1 MSAGKVVFQA
11 VEGITR
17 DAVYD
22 NAAEQDIS
30 CQLTLWLILK
40 YKDMIKISKVLMFQ
54 KVPYSRNIY
63 NLPKKGGLVQYVLV
77 SIKQ

>member
-22 NAAEQDIS
+22 NAAEQYIS
-30 CQLTLWLILK
+30 CQLTL
-40 YKDMIKISKVLMFQ
+40 
-54 KVPYSRNIY
+54 
-63 NLPKKGGLVQYVLV
+63 
-77 SIKQ
+77 

>member
-22 NAAEQDIS
+22 NTAEQDIS
-30 CQLTLWLILK
+30 CQLTL
-40 YKDMIKISKVLMFQ
+40 
-54 KVPYSRNIY
+54 
-63 NLPKKGGLVQYVLV
+63 
-77 SIKQ
+77 

>member
-40 YKDMIKISKVLMFQ
+40 YKDMIKISKVLMLHIQ
-54 KVPYSRNIY
+54 EIY
-63 NLPKKGGLVQYVLV
+63 IIYRKKAGLCNTFWWV
-77 SIKQ
+77 